1 MAREK
6 ILRSLDASLVILHIT
21 TAPRMPTAVQVEE
34 SIDQVVNHASYHL
47 EHNVYPEFD
56 PVYRG
61 QMKGMQEMNG
71 IVYRSFVWGRE
82 TAWKRVDKQEWS
94 LVAWVVKGFE
104 WLKGQGGNVF
114 GNGDWEKK
122 RRVEVEKRLVNLLKI
137 ACAVVAESGVLP
149 RQKRRYAGHSS
160 SYKTTLPVYHRLT
173 EVVNNLAL
181 LLETNPLTDT
191 IVLKVQSLNVPEI

>member
-1 MAREK
+1 M
-6 ILRSLDASLVILHIT
+6 
-21 TAPRMPTAVQVEE
+21 EE
-34 SIDQVVNHASYHL
+34 SG
-47 EHNVYPEFD
+47 ETGMEFSCLSC
-56 PVYRG
+56 
-61 QMKGMQEMNG
+61 EG
-71 IVYRSFVWGRE
+71 I
-82 TAWKRVDKQEWS
+82 AI
-94 LVAWVVKGFE
+94 FE

-114 GNGDWEKK
+114 WEWWLREK
-122 RRVEVEKRLVNLLKI
+122 RVEVEKRLVNLLKM

-191 IVLKVQSLNVPEI
+191 IVLKVQSLNVPEF